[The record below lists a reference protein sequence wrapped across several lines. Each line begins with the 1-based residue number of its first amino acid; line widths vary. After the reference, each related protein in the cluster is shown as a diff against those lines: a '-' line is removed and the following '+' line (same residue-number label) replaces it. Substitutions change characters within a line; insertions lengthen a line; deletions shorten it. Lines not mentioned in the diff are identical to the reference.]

1 MSGGRSVGRVEGGCN
16 NWRGRIDGEG
26 NRGDGEG
33 EGDEMRCLRRPL
45 PGEELLPGL
54 TDDQRG

>member
-16 NWRGRIDGEG
+16 NRRGGIDGEG

-33 EGDEMRCLRRPL
+33 EGDEIR
-45 PGEELLPGL
+45 GVY
-54 TDDQRG
+54 DDLFQEKNYFQG